1 MRQDYQL
8 TKDEI
13 KQQYGLA
20 KFSTGLSK
28 QEAQDRLQKNGPNV
42 LEVKPTP
49 KWKIFLR
56 QFNNIVIYIL
66 LVATALTIMIGHYT
80 DAIVIAAVVLLNS
93 LIGYFQETSAA
104 NALAKIKGMM
114 APRATVYR
122 DDQRQD
128 IDAADLVAGDVVF
141 LEAGDN
147 VPADL
152 RIVSADNLRIEE
164 SALTGETN
172 SVIKTDTALPDD
184 NVPLADRVNMA
195 YASTMVTSGSGIG
208 VVVATAENTEIGKIS
223 QEVAHIKQKK
233 TPLTQEIDHVGK
245 VVSYI
250 TITASVIVFIVGFIL
265 QIYSL
270 PALALA
276 IVAMLV
282 GSIPEGLPATT
293 SVILAFGV
301 SKMAKKYQTI
311 IKSMP
316 AVETLGSVDVIATD
330 KTGTLTKNEMT
341 AIELWVGDDHYT
353 VTGTGYAPDGQ
364 ILQNG
369 QPAELTD
376 QLKLFVEAGYQ
387 ANDTVLSHEDDKWHI
402 NGEPTDGAF
411 LTLYHKAFGAD
422 FKSPYKALDLLPFDS
437 DYRYI
442 AELTADSQTDQQVIF
457 VKGSPDKLFEMAA
470 KEDPHFDLKKW
481 EQRVDQWSK
490 QGKRVIAV
498 GYQPVQGENLVEV
511 KHDHLYQ
518 GIHLL
523 GLAALQDA
531 PREEVI
537 VALKQMNQAGVS
549 VKMITGDDPQTA
561 RAIGKQ
567 LGLTNGPIHAITG
580 AEWDALDVQDRGDVA
595 LNTQVFARTTPQ
607 NKLEIIEALQNKQQV
622 TAMVGDG
629 VNDAPALKRADIGV
643 AMGIK
648 GTDVAKDAADMIL
661 GDDNF
666 ATMSA
671 VIKEGRRI
679 YDNIK
684 KSILFLLPTSFSEG
698 LVVAFS
704 ILTGQEVPLMPAQ
717 LLWINLIAAITIQFT
732 FVFERAEKGIMERE
746 PRPVTQRLMDRH
758 DLIQMGY
765 VSALIA
771 IFSLIGYEWFIN
783 SGSSVVNATT
793 MMINTIVISKIFYFF
808 SIRTDQYALGQMKTI
823 SSKAWGVIALLIV
836 FQLILTYVPFMQ
848 TAFHVSGISPLEW
861 LAVVIISALIMLCTE
876 FDKLIRFQ
884 RRQTT
889 KVKTN

>member
-1 MRQDYQL
+1 MKKAYQL
-8 TKDEI
+8 TTAELKE
-13 KQQYGLA
+13 QNHLQELT
-20 KFSTGLSK
+20 TGLTS
-28 QEAQDRLQKNGPNV
+28 QEAHQRLAANGKNI

-66 LVATALTIMIGHYT
+66 LVAALLTVLIGHYT
-80 DAIVIAAVVLLNS
+80 DAIVIMAVVILNS

-104 NALAKIKGMM
+104 NALAKIQEMM
-114 APRATVYR
+114 AQHATVYR
-122 DDQRQD
+122 DGQRQD
-128 IDAADLVAGDVVF
+128 VDAADLVVGDVVF

-172 SVIKTDTALPDD
+172 SVIKTDEALTDD
-184 NVPLADRVNMA
+184 DVPLADRVNMA
-195 YASTMVTSGSGIG
+195 YSSTSVTSGSGLGI
-208 VVVATAENTEIGKIS
+208 VVATGENTEIGKIS
-223 QEVAHIKQKK
+223 QEVAQIKPKK
-233 TPLTQEIDHVGK
+233 TRLTKEIDRVGT

-250 TITASVIVFIVGFIL
+250 TIIGSVIIFIIGFFL

-276 IVAMLV
+276 VVAMLV

-301 SKMAKKYQTI
+301 SKMAKRYKTI

-330 KTGTLTKNEMT
+330 KTGTLTKNEMS
-341 AIELWVGDDHYT
+341 AIELWSGDRHYT
-353 VTGTGYAPDGQ
+353 VTGTGYAPTGE
-364 ILQNG
+364 ILLNNQS
-369 QPAELTD
+369 ATLDD
-376 QLKLFVEAGYQ
+376 QLKLLLEAGFQ
-387 ANDTVLSHEDDKWHI
+387 ANDTVLTQEDGKWSI

-411 LTLYHKAFGAD
+411 LTLYRKALGVD
-422 FKSPYKALDLLPFDS
+422 YHSPYEPQDILPFDS

-442 AELTADSQTDQQVIF
+442 AELTRNTDNGQQVIF

-470 KEDPHFDLKKW
+470 KADPNFNLAKW
-481 EQRVDQWSK
+481 QQRVNDWSRE
-490 QGKRVIAV
+490 GKRVIAL
-498 GYQPVQGENLVEV
+498 GYQTVTGESLLEVE
-511 KHDHLYQ
+511 HDHLYR

-537 VALKQMNQAGVS
+537 AALKTMNQAGVA

-561 RAIGKQ
+561 RAIGQQ
-567 LGLTNGPIHAITG
+567 LGLAPGEIHAITG
-580 AEWDALDVQDRGDVA
+580 AEWDKLSTTEQAA
-595 LNTQVFARTTPQ
+595 AAKHNQVFARTTPQ
-607 NKLEIIEALQNKQQV
+607 NKLEIVNALQRDQLV

-629 VNDAPALKRADIGV
+629 VNDAPALKQADIGV

-666 ATMSA
+666 ATMAA
-671 VIKEGRRI
+671 VIEEGRRI

-684 KSILFLLPTSFSEG
+684 KSILFLLPTSFAEG

-704 ILTGQEVPLMPAQ
+704 ILTAQQVPLQPVQ
-717 LLWINLIAAITIQFT
+717 LLWINLVAAITIQFA
-732 FVFERAEKGIMERE
+732 FVFEKAEPGLMKRA
-746 PRPVTQRLMDRH
+746 PRPVTSRLMGRH
-758 DLIQMGY
+758 DLVQMGY
-765 VSALIA
+765 VAALMAIFALVSFDWFTGHGSSAL
-771 IFSLIGYEWFIN
+771 
-783 SGSSVVNATT
+783 NATT
-793 MMINTIVISKIFYFF
+793 MMINVIIISKLFYFF
-808 SIRTDQYALGQMKTI
+808 SIRTDHYALGQVSTI
-823 SSKAWGVIALLIV
+823 TSKAWSVIGVMLA

-848 TAFHVSGISPLEW
+848 EAFHVTGISITEW
-861 LAVVIISALIMLCTE
+861 LAVIIFSALIMLVAE
-876 FDKLIRFQ
+876 FDKWIRT
-884 RRQTT
+884 RKER
-889 KVKTN
+889 

>member
-8 TKDEI
+8 TKGEI

-20 KFSTGLSK
+20 KFTTGLSK

-128 IDAADLVAGDVVF
+128 IDAADLVVGDVVF

-316 AVETLGSVDVIATD
+316 RRGNPGFRRRHCDRQDRDSDEERDDCDRALGWRRP
-330 KTGTLTKNEMT
+330 LH
-341 AIELWVGDDHYT
+341 GDRNR
-353 VTGTGYAPDGQ
+353 VRSGRPD
-364 ILQNG
+364 
-369 QPAELTD
+369 PAER
-376 QLKLFVEAGYQ
+376 
-387 ANDTVLSHEDDKWHI
+387 S
-402 NGEPTDGAF
+402 
-411 LTLYHKAFGAD
+411 
-422 FKSPYKALDLLPFDS
+422 
-437 DYRYI
+437 
-442 AELTADSQTDQQVIF
+442 
-457 VKGSPDKLFEMAA
+457 
-470 KEDPHFDLKKW
+470 
-481 EQRVDQWSK
+481 
-490 QGKRVIAV
+490 
-498 GYQPVQGENLVEV
+498 
-511 KHDHLYQ
+511 
-518 GIHLL
+518 
-523 GLAALQDA
+523 
-531 PREEVI
+531 
-537 VALKQMNQAGVS
+537 
-549 VKMITGDDPQTA
+549 
-561 RAIGKQ
+561 
-567 LGLTNGPIHAITG
+567 
-580 AEWDALDVQDRGDVA
+580 
-595 LNTQVFARTTPQ
+595 
-607 NKLEIIEALQNKQQV
+607 
-622 TAMVGDG
+622 
-629 VNDAPALKRADIGV
+629 
-643 AMGIK
+643 
-648 GTDVAKDAADMIL
+648 
-661 GDDNF
+661 
-666 ATMSA
+666 
-671 VIKEGRRI
+671 
-679 YDNIK
+679 
-684 KSILFLLPTSFSEG
+684 TS
-698 LVVAFS
+698 
-704 ILTGQEVPLMPAQ
+704 
-717 LLWINLIAAITIQFT
+717 
-732 FVFERAEKGIMERE
+732 
-746 PRPVTQRLMDRH
+746 
-758 DLIQMGY
+758 
-765 VSALIA
+765 
-771 IFSLIGYEWFIN
+771 
-783 SGSSVVNATT
+783 
-793 MMINTIVISKIFYFF
+793 
-808 SIRTDQYALGQMKTI
+808 
-823 SSKAWGVIALLIV
+823 
-836 FQLILTYVPFMQ
+836 
-848 TAFHVSGISPLEW
+848 
-861 LAVVIISALIMLCTE
+861 
-876 FDKLIRFQ
+876 
-884 RRQTT
+884 
-889 KVKTN
+889 

>member
-8 TKDEI
+8 TKDEL
-13 KQQYGLA
+13 KQRYGLTE
-20 KFSTGLSK
+20 FTVGLSS
-28 QEAQDRLQKNGPNV
+28 QEAQSRLAKNGRNV

-80 DAIVIAAVVLLNS
+80 DAIVIAAVVVLNS

-104 NALAKIKGMM
+104 NALAKIKEML

-122 DDQRQD
+122 DNKRQD
-128 IDAADLVAGDVVF
+128 IDAADLVVGDVVF

-172 SVIKTDTALPDD
+172 SVIKTDEALTDGS
-184 NVPLADRVNMA
+184 VPLADRVNMA
-195 YASTMVTSGSGIG
+195 YASTLVTSGSGIG
-208 VVVATAENTEIGKIS
+208 VVVATAEATEIGKIS

-233 TPLTQEIDHVGK
+233 TPLTLEIDHVGK

-250 TITASVIVFIVGFIL
+250 TITASVIVFIVGFFL

-276 IVAMLV
+276 VVAMLV

-341 AIELWVGDDHYT
+341 AIELWVGDHHYT

-364 ILQNG
+364 ILSDG
-369 QPAELTD
+369 QPATLTD

-387 ANDTVLSHEDDKWHI
+387 ANDTVLSHEDGKWHI

-422 FKSPYKALDLLPFDS
+422 YQSPYKAIDLLPFDS

-442 AELTADSQTDQQVIF
+442 AELTNDPQTGQQVIF

-470 KEDPHFDLKKW
+470 KEDPRFDLQKW
-481 EQRVDQWSK
+481 EQRVNQWSK

-498 GYQPVQGENLVEV
+498 GYQPVAAENLVEV
-511 KHDHLYQ
+511 EHDHLYQ

-537 VALKQMNQAGVS
+537 AALKQMNRAGVS

-580 AEWDALDVQDRGDVA
+580 AEWDALSKDQRGDVA

-607 NKLEIIEALQNKQQV
+607 NKLEIIEALQDKQQV

-698 LVVAFS
+698 LVVAFC
-704 ILTGQEVPLMPAQ
+704 ILTGQEVPLLPAQ
-717 LLWINLIAAITIQFT
+717 LLWINLIAAITIQFA
-732 FVFERAEKGIMERE
+732 FVFERADEGIMDRK
-746 PRPVTQRLMDRH
+746 PRPITQRLMNRH

-771 IFSLIGYEWFIN
+771 IFSLIGYVWFIN
-783 SGSSVVNATT
+783 SGSSIANATT
-793 MMINTIVISKIFYFF
+793 MMINTIVISKVFYFF
-808 SIRTDQYALGQMKTI
+808 SIRTDQYGLGQIKTI
-823 SSKAWGVIALLIV
+823 SGKAWGVIAILIL

-848 TAFHVSGISPLEW
+848 AAFHVSGISPLEW
-861 LAVVIISALIMLCTE
+861 LAVIIISALIMLCTE
-876 FDKLIRFQ
+876 LDKLIRFQ
-884 RRQTT
+884 RQRST
-889 KVKTN
+889 K

>member
-8 TKDEI
+8 TKDEL
-13 KQQYGLA
+13 KQRYGLTE
-20 KFSTGLSK
+20 FTVGLSS
-28 QEAQDRLQKNGPNV
+28 QETQSRLAKNGRNV

-80 DAIVIAAVVLLNS
+80 DAIVIAAVVVLNS

-104 NALAKIKGMM
+104 NALAKIKEML

-122 DDQRQD
+122 DNKRQD
-128 IDAADLVAGDVVF
+128 IDAADLVVGDVVF

-172 SVIKTDTALPDD
+172 SVIKTDEALTDGS
-184 NVPLADRVNMA
+184 VPLADRVNMA
-195 YASTMVTSGSGIG
+195 YASTLVTSGSGIG
-208 VVVATAENTEIGKIS
+208 VVVATAEATEIGKIS

-233 TPLTQEIDHVGK
+233 TPLTLEIDHVGK

-250 TITASVIVFIVGFIL
+250 TITASVIVFIVGFFL
-265 QIYSL
+265 KIYSL

-276 IVAMLV
+276 VVAMLV

-341 AIELWVGDDHYT
+341 AIELWVGDHHYT

-364 ILQNG
+364 ILSDG
-369 QPAELTD
+369 QPATLTD

-387 ANDTVLSHEDDKWHI
+387 ANDTVLSHEDGKWHI

-422 FKSPYKALDLLPFDS
+422 YQSPYKAIDLLPFDS

-442 AELTADSQTDQQVIF
+442 AELTNDPQPGQQVIF

-470 KEDPHFDLKKW
+470 KEDPRFDLQKW
-481 EQRVDQWSK
+481 EQRVNQWSK

-498 GYQPVQGENLVEV
+498 GYQPVAGENLVEV
-511 KHDHLYQ
+511 EHDHLYQ

-537 VALKQMNQAGVS
+537 AALKQMNRAGVS

-567 LGLTNGPIHAITG
+567 LGLTNGPIHAVTG
-580 AEWDALDVQDRGDVA
+580 AEWDALSKDQRGDVA

-607 NKLEIIEALQNKQQV
+607 NKLEIIEALQDKQQV

-698 LVVAFS
+698 LVVAFC
-704 ILTGQEVPLMPAQ
+704 ILTGQEVPLLPAQ
-717 LLWINLIAAITIQFT
+717 LLWINLIAAITIQFA
-732 FVFERAEKGIMERE
+732 FVFERADEGIMDRK
-746 PRPVTQRLMDRH
+746 PRPITQRLMNRH

-771 IFSLIGYEWFIN
+771 IFSLIGYVWFIN
-783 SGSSVVNATT
+783 SGSSIANATT
-793 MMINTIVISKIFYFF
+793 MMINTIVISKVFYFF
-808 SIRTDQYALGQMKTI
+808 SIRTDQYGLGQIKTI
-823 SSKAWGVIALLIV
+823 SGKAWGVIAILIL

-848 TAFHVSGISPLEW
+848 AAFHVSGISPLEW
-861 LAVVIISALIMLCTE
+861 LAVIIISALIMLCTE
-876 FDKLIRFQ
+876 LDKLIRFQ
-884 RRQTT
+884 RQRST
-889 KVKTN
+889 K

>member
-1 MRQDYQL
+1 MKQAYQL
-8 TKDEI
+8 TTDEI
-13 KQQYGLA
+13 MQANGLTELT
-20 KFSTGLSK
+20 TGLSAH
-28 QEAQDRLQKNGPNV
+28 EAQQRLAKDGKNI

-66 LVATALTIMIGHYT
+66 LVATLLTILIGHYT
-80 DAIVIAAVVLLNS
+80 DAIVILAVVILNS

-104 NALAKIKGMM
+104 NALAKIQEMM
-114 APRATVYR
+114 AQHATVYR
-122 DDQRQD
+122 DGQRQD
-128 IDAADLVAGDVVF
+128 VDAADLVVGDVVF

-172 SVIKTDTALPDD
+172 SVIKTDEALTDPD
-184 NVPLADRVNMA
+184 VPLADRVNMA
-195 YASTMVTSGSGIG
+195 YSSTAVTSGSGIG
-208 VVVATAENTEIGKIS
+208 IVVATGEQTEIGKIS
-223 QEVAHIKQKK
+223 QEVAQIKPKK
-233 TPLTQEIDHVGK
+233 TRLTKEIDHVGT

-250 TITASVIVFIVGFIL
+250 TIIGSAIIFVVGFFL

-276 IVAMLV
+276 VVAMLV

-301 SKMAKKYQTI
+301 SKMAKRYQTI

-341 AIELWVGDDHYT
+341 AIELWSGDRHYT
-353 VTGTGYAPDGQ
+353 VTGTGYAPQGQ
-364 ILQNG
+364 LLTNG

-376 QLKLFVEAGYQ
+376 QLKLLLEAGFQ
-387 ANDTVLSHEDDKWHI
+387 ANDTVLAEEDGKWTI

-411 LTLYHKAFGAD
+411 LTLYRKVLGVD
-422 FKSPYKALDLLPFDS
+422 YQSPFEPLDLLPFDS

-442 AELTADSQTDQQVIF
+442 AELTKDQTNGRQVIF

-470 KEDPHFDLKKW
+470 QADPHFNAAKW
-481 EQRVDQWSK
+481 QRRVDEWSQ
-490 QGKRVIAV
+490 QGKRVIAL
-498 GYQPVQGENLVEV
+498 GYQTVTGENLLEVE
-511 KHDHLYQ
+511 HDHLYR

-537 VALKQMNQAGVS
+537 AALKQMNRAGVA

-561 RAIGKQ
+561 RAIGHQ
-567 LGLTNGPIHAITG
+567 LGLALGEIHAITG
-580 AEWDALDVQDRGDVA
+580 AEWDRLSPDEQATA
-595 LNTQVFARTTPQ
+595 AKENQVFARTTPQ
-607 NKLEIIEALQNKQQV
+607 NKLEIVNALQRDQLV

-629 VNDAPALKRADIGV
+629 VNDAPALKQADIGV

-666 ATMSA
+666 ATMAA
-671 VIKEGRRI
+671 VIEEGRRI

-684 KSILFLLPTSFSEG
+684 KSILFLLP
-698 LVVAFS
+698 
-704 ILTGQEVPLMPAQ
+704 
-717 LLWINLIAAITIQFT
+717 
-732 FVFERAEKGIMERE
+732 RA
-746 PRPVTQRLMDRH
+746 
-758 DLIQMGY
+758 
-765 VSALIA
+765 
-771 IFSLIGYEWFIN
+771 W
-783 SGSSVVNATT
+783 SS
-793 MMINTIVISKIFYFF
+793 
-808 SIRTDQYALGQMKTI
+808 
-823 SSKAWGVIALLIV
+823 
-836 FQLILTYVPFMQ
+836 PF
-848 TAFHVSGISPLEW
+848 
-861 LAVVIISALIMLCTE
+861 
-876 FDKLIRFQ
+876 RF
-884 RRQTT
+884 
-889 KVKTN
+889 

>member
-8 TKDEI
+8 TKDEL
-13 KQQYGLA
+13 KQRYGLTE
-20 KFSTGLSK
+20 FTVGLSS
-28 QEAQDRLQKNGPNV
+28 QEAQSRLAKNGRNV

-80 DAIVIAAVVLLNS
+80 DAIVIAAVVVLNS

-104 NALAKIKGMM
+104 NALAKIKEML

-122 DDQRQD
+122 DNKRQD
-128 IDAADLVAGDVVF
+128 IDAADLVVGDVVF

-172 SVIKTDTALPDD
+172 SVIKTDEALTDGS
-184 NVPLADRVNMA
+184 VPLADRVNMA
-195 YASTMVTSGSGIG
+195 YASTLVTSGSGIG
-208 VVVATAENTEIGKIS
+208 VVVATAEATEIGKIS

-233 TPLTQEIDHVGK
+233 TPLTLEIDHVGK

-250 TITASVIVFIVGFIL
+250 TITASVIVFIVGFFL

-276 IVAMLV
+276 VVAMLV

-341 AIELWVGDDHYT
+341 AIELWVGDHHYT

-364 ILQNG
+364 ILSDG
-369 QPAELTD
+369 QPATLTD

-387 ANDTVLSHEDDKWHI
+387 ANDTVLSHEDGKWHI

-422 FKSPYKALDLLPFDS
+422 YQSPYKAIDLLPFDS

-442 AELTADSQTDQQVIF
+442 AELTDDPQTGQQVIF

-470 KEDPHFDLKKW
+470 KEDPRFDLQKW
-481 EQRVDQWSK
+481 EQRVNQWSK

-498 GYQPVQGENLVEV
+498 GYQPVAGENLVEV
-511 KHDHLYQ
+511 EHDHLYQ

-537 VALKQMNQAGVS
+537 AALKQMNRAGVS

-580 AEWDALDVQDRGDVA
+580 AEWDALSKDQRGDVA

-607 NKLEIIEALQNKQQV
+607 NKLEIIEALQDKQQV

-698 LVVAFS
+698 LVVAFC
-704 ILTGQEVPLMPAQ
+704 ILTGQEVPLLPAQ
-717 LLWINLIAAITIQFT
+717 LLWINLIAAITIQFA
-732 FVFERAEKGIMERE
+732 FVFERADEGIMDRK
-746 PRPVTQRLMDRH
+746 PRPITQRLMNRH

-771 IFSLIGYEWFIN
+771 IFSLIGYVWFIN
-783 SGSSVVNATT
+783 SGSSIANATT
-793 MMINTIVISKIFYFF
+793 MMINTIVISKVFYFF
-808 SIRTDQYALGQMKTI
+808 SIRTDQYGLGQIKTI
-823 SSKAWGVIALLIV
+823 SGKAWGVIANLIL

-848 TAFHVSGISPLEW
+848 AAFHVSGISPLEW
-861 LAVVIISALIMLCTE
+861 LAVIIISALIMLCTE
-876 FDKLIRFQ
+876 LDKLIRFQ
-884 RRQTT
+884 RQRST
-889 KVKTN
+889 K

>member
-1 MRQDYQL
+1 MKQAYQL
-8 TKDEI
+8 TKDEL
-13 KQQYGLA
+13 KKKYDLTSFDEGLTTTIA
-20 KFSTGLSK
+20 DQRL
-28 QEAQDRLQKNGPNV
+28 AQNGPNV

-66 LVATALTIMIGHYT
+66 LVATILTILIGHYT
-80 DAIVIAAVVLLNS
+80 DAIVIMAVVILNS

-104 NALAKIKGMM
+104 NALAKIKEMM
-114 APRATVYR
+114 AQHATVYR
-122 DDQRQD
+122 DNKRQD
-128 IDAADLVAGDVVF
+128 IDAANLVCGDVVF

-172 SVIKTDTALPDD
+172 SVTKTAEALTAND
-184 NVPLADRVNMA
+184 VPLAERVNMA
-195 YASTMVTSGSGIG
+195 YASTMVTSGSGVGI
-208 VVVATAENTEIGKIS
+208 VVATAEKTEIGKIS
-223 QEVAHIKQKK
+223 QEVAHIKPKK

-250 TITASVIVFIVGFIL
+250 TITASVIVFIVGFCL
-265 QIYSL
+265 KIYSL

-276 IVAMLV
+276 VVAMLV

-301 SKMAKKYQTI
+301 SKMAKLYKTI

-341 AIELWVGDDHYT
+341 AIELWIGDHHYQ

-364 ILQNG
+364 ILDDG
-369 QPAELTD
+369 QPVELTA
-376 QLKLFVEAGYQ
+376 QLKLFLEAGYQ
-387 ANDTVLSHEDDKWHI
+387 ANDTVLTDENGVWHI

-411 LTLYHKAFGAD
+411 LTLYHKAFGPK
-422 FKSPYKALDLLPFDS
+422 FKSPYTPLDLLPFDS

-442 AELTADSQTDQQVIF
+442 AELTRDSASNKQVIF
-457 VKGSPDKLFEMAA
+457 IKGSPDKLFEMAA
-470 KEDPHFDLKKW
+470 KEDPNFDQAKW
-481 EQRVDQWSK
+481 EKRVAEWSK
-490 QGKRVIAV
+490 EGKRVIAV
-498 GYQPVQGENLVEV
+498 GYQPLKQNDLTEV
-511 KHDHLYQ
+511 DHEDLYE

-537 VALKQMNQAGVS
+537 VALKKMNKAGVS

-561 RAIGKQ
+561 SAIGRQ
-567 LGLTNGPIHAITG
+567 LGLTDGPIHAITG
-580 AEWDALDVQDRGDVA
+580 AQWDKLTEEKRGDVA

-666 ATMSA
+666 ATMAA

-704 ILTGQEVPLMPAQ
+704 ILTGQQVPLQPAQ
-717 LLWINLIAAITIQFT
+717 LLWINLIAAITIQFA
-732 FVFERAEKGIMERE
+732 FVFEKPEEGIMERE
-746 PRPVTQRLMDRH
+746 PRPVNQRLMDRH

-771 IFSLIGYEWFIN
+771 IFALIGYEWFIN
-783 SGSSVVNATT
+783 SGSDVANATT
-793 MMINTIVISKIFYFF
+793 MMINTIVISKLFYFF
-808 SIRTDQYALGQMKTI
+808 SIRTDRYGLGQIKNI
-823 SSKAWGVIALLIV
+823 SGKAWGVIALMVI

-848 TAFHVSGISPLEW
+848 EAFHVTGISLGEW
-861 LAVVIISALIMLCTE
+861 GAVVIFSALIMLCTE
-876 FDKLIRFQ
+876 FDKWIRF
-884 RRQTT
+884 RR
-889 KVKTN
+889 N

>member
-1 MRQDYQL
+1 MKQAYQL
-8 TKDEI
+8 TTDEI
-13 KQQYGLA
+13 MQANGLTELT
-20 KFSTGLSK
+20 TGLSAH
-28 QEAQDRLQKNGPNV
+28 EAQQRLAKDGKNI

-66 LVATALTIMIGHYT
+66 LVATLLTILIGHYT
-80 DAIVIAAVVLLNS
+80 DAIVILAVVILNS

-104 NALAKIKGMM
+104 NALAKIQEMM
-114 APRATVYR
+114 AQHATVYR
-122 DDQRQD
+122 DGQRQD
-128 IDAADLVAGDVVF
+128 VDAADLVVGDVVF

-172 SVIKTDTALPDD
+172 SVIKTDEALTDPD
-184 NVPLADRVNMA
+184 VPLADRVNMA
-195 YASTMVTSGSGIG
+195 YSSTAVTSGSGIG
-208 VVVATAENTEIGKIS
+208 IVVATGEQTEIGKIS
-223 QEVAHIKQKK
+223 QEVAQIKPKK
-233 TPLTQEIDHVGK
+233 TRLTKEIDHVGT

-250 TITASVIVFIVGFIL
+250 TIIGSAIIFVVGFFL

-276 IVAMLV
+276 VVAMLV

-301 SKMAKKYQTI
+301 SKMAKRYQTI

-341 AIELWVGDDHYT
+341 AIELWSGDRHYT
-353 VTGTGYAPDGQ
+353 VTGTGYAPQGQ
-364 ILQNG
+364 LLTNG

-376 QLKLFVEAGYQ
+376 QLKLLLEAGFQ
-387 ANDTVLSHEDDKWHI
+387 ANDTVLAEEDGKWTI

-411 LTLYHKAFGAD
+411 LTLYRKVLGVD
-422 FKSPYKALDLLPFDS
+422 YQSPFEPLDLLPFDS

-442 AELTADSQTDQQVIF
+442 AELTKDQTNGRQVIF

-470 KEDPHFDLKKW
+470 QADPHFNAAKW
-481 EQRVDQWSK
+481 QRRVDEWSQ
-490 QGKRVIAV
+490 QGKRVIAL
-498 GYQPVQGENLVEV
+498 GYQTVTGENLLEVE
-511 KHDHLYQ
+511 HDHLYR

-523 GLAALQDA
+523 GLA
-531 PREEVI
+531 
-537 VALKQMNQAGVS
+537 
-549 VKMITGDDPQTA
+549 
-561 RAIGKQ
+561 
-567 LGLTNGPIHAITG
+567 LGEIHAITG
-580 AEWDALDVQDRGDVA
+580 AEWDRLSPDEQATA
-595 LNTQVFARTTPQ
+595 AKENQVFARTTPQ
-607 NKLEIIEALQNKQQV
+607 NKLEIVNALQRDQLV

-629 VNDAPALKRADIGV
+629 VNDAPALKQADIGV

-666 ATMSA
+666 ATMAA
-671 VIKEGRRI
+671 VIEEGRRI

-684 KSILFLLPTSFSEG
+684 KSILFLLPTSFAEG

-704 ILTGQEVPLMPAQ
+704 ILTAQQVPLQPVQ
-717 LLWINLIAAITIQFT
+717 LLWINLVAAITIQFA
-732 FVFERAEKGIMERE
+732 FVFEKAAPGLMNRP
-746 PRPVTQRLMDRH
+746 PRPVSARLMGRH

-765 VSALIA
+765 VSALMA
-771 IFSLIGYEWFIN
+771 IFALVSYDWFTGH
-783 SGSSVVNATT
+783 GSSVVNATT
-793 MMINTIVISKIFYFF
+793 MMINVIVISKLFYFF
-808 SIRTDQYALGQMKTI
+808 SIRSDRYGLSQIKTI
-823 SSKAWGVIALLIV
+823 TGKAWLVIGIMLV

-848 TAFHVSGISPLEW
+848 SAFHVTGISLTEW
-861 LAVVIISALIMLCTE
+861 LAVVVFSCLIMLVAE
-876 FDKLIRFQ
+876 FDKWLRLRKEAHNDQ
-884 RRQTT
+884 D
-889 KVKTN
+889 